1 MSWTESS
8 IELISIK
15 CNDNNLENLFSFSVL
30 FCFFNIEEYILKID
44 ILPGNVS
51 YLCILLCFDWH
62 IPEPIGEKCSFLDS
76 IYPWKALK
84 NKKQIREKVRK

>member
-30 FCFFNIEEYILKID
+30 FCFFNIEEYILKI
-44 ILPGNVS
+44 
-51 YLCILLCFDWH
+51 
-62 IPEPIGEKCSFLDS
+62 
-76 IYPWKALK
+76 
-84 NKKQIREKVRK
+84 